1 MDISFWSIIIF
12 IILTIIYFAIPSIG
26 KPKLTLDILNDPNG
40 LTSYYSSVMPRLAL
54 FLLAIVVLQ
63 FFLNSSF
70 LMTKC
75 GGSIG
80 KNMGAAALFTFIPW
94 ILIFGI
100 LLAILMIFPGF
111 KSAFSDVIGYF
122 AISGSANDILS
133 SILVDTDINKA
144 IESTSDPIR
153 QQELKSTAEAI
164 MKICGNKSIL
174 INQMNPENFL
184 QVWDLLK
191 PLMVENAYQDI
202 MKKQSLLDLVVLKD
216 NIGEAMWYTYT
227 AILISSIVYYNL
239 ATRGCIKDVNQIK
252 QEHDDYIKQQ
262 EEAQEK
268 QDLNNQTVYTNN

>member
-1 MDISFWSIIIF
+1 MDISFLSIIIF
-12 IILTIIYFAIPSIG
+12 IILTIVYFAVPAIG
-26 KPKLTLDILNDPNG
+26 KPHLTLDILNNPNG
-40 LTSYYSSVMPRLAL
+40 LTSYYSSIMPRLGL
-54 FLLAIVVLQ
+54 YLLAIVVSQ
-63 FFLNSSF
+63 FFLNSSY

-100 LLAILMIFPGF
+100 LLAVIMIFPGF
-111 KSAFSDVIGYF
+111 KTAFSDVIGYF

-133 SILVDTDINKA
+133 TILLDTDINKA
-144 IESTSDPIR
+144 IESTTDPIR

-174 INQMNPENFL
+174 INQMNPENFI

-202 MKKQSLLDLVVLKD
+202 TKKQSLLDLVVLKD

-262 EEAQEK
+262 EETQQQEE
-268 QDLNNQTVYTNN
+268 LNNQTVYTN